1 MAQVL
6 SRDSTPVAP
15 RPTPRRSLRAP
26 ARRRWVPPRRW
37 LLALRPRRDL
47 LLVLTLA
54 AALRL
59 PGLGGTIFLDDQEEL
74 LALARSAIVHGAL
87 PAAGIRAS
95 IGTLSFPASIY
106 LLLPFAALGNPYWA
120 ALATA
125 LANVAA
131 AGLLYGVTAHYAGR
145 RAALAASLLYAAAP
159 WPVYFSRF
167 TWQQNLLAP
176 VVILFF
182 WTACRGAIERKQ
194 GWLPWNL
201 LLWGIAVQLHPSAA
215 PLLALTAIALLVT
228 WRDLRWRDALGALL
242 ALALPLVPTVLWE
255 LATSGSDLALYRA
268 YAARPAA
275 LDGSA
280 LGTLLAVLTPPDPRL
295 FGPAT
300 AYARW
305 FGAFG
310 WARVALV
317 ALYAAG
323 TLWVAGSLLAARR
336 HRDEWVQPT
345 LPAARPSAMF
355 LLLALVWQVAPLLAM
370 LRHAAAVQEHY
381 LLAVLPVLF
390 LTIGLFIA
398 WVAERADLAATL
410 AREPLR
416 LAAWWLPNIVLVTLI
431 AAQALA
437 SGTFVASAQAGYAS
451 GPQAFHYTRYGI
463 PLDTQQ
469 AALDALRRAARV
481 GHTRAEVAT
490 TTWGEPGFGYLAA
503 SASGSAQPVSVYD
516 GTSCVLAP
524 AAGSDWTTVLAM
536 QPLGAAD
543 LLAEIAGNRGQPALP
558 APRTQ
563 ANPLRLYTIP
573 AGGAL
578 PGEMPLPAAD
588 STGAGISLA
597 GYRLRPASDGG
608 ARLVLHWAG
617 TPPEPSP
624 SAAALTYWRGALPGT
639 GGVAQYTFTA
649 QPMDAAGQPLGPALS
664 ATCSALHWGPGD
676 DLYAWI
682 DLPPLSLSRL
692 ANWQITGARQE
703 YTIARP
709 SIGPLALESGDLVLG
724 PAEPL
729 ATATIPTAPLPA
741 G

>member
-1 MAQVL
+1 M
-6 SRDSTPVAP
+6 
-15 RPTPRRSLRAP
+15 
-26 ARRRWVPPRRW
+26 
-37 LLALRPRRDL
+37 LA
-47 LLVLTLA
+47 LA

-74 LALARSAIVHGAL
+74 LALARSALLHGAL
-87 PAAGIRAS
+87 PATGIRAS
-95 IGTLSFPASIY
+95 IGTLSFPVSIY

-131 AGLLYGVTAHYAGR
+131 AGLLYGVTARYAGR
-145 RAALAASLLYAAAP
+145 RAALATALLYAAAP

-176 VVILFF
+176 IVILFF
-182 WTACRGAIERKQ
+182 WTACRGAIERKR

-201 LLWGIAVQLHPSAA
+201 LLWAVAVQLHPSAA

-228 WRDLRWRDALGALL
+228 WRDLRWRDGLGAAL
-242 ALALPLVPTVLWE
+242 ALAIPFAPALLWE
-255 LATSGSDLALYRA
+255 LATSGSDLAIYRA
-268 YAARPAA
+268 YAARPTV
-275 LDGSA
+275 LDGNA

-317 ALYAAG
+317 ALYAVGA
-323 TLWVAGSLLAARR
+323 LWLVRSLLSAWRR
-336 HRDEWVQPT
+336 PHP
-345 LPAARPSAMF
+345 PAPKGETGLATTDAGVGVVPASPGAMF
-355 LLLALVWQVAPLLAM
+355 LLLTLTWQVAPLLAM
-370 LRHAAAVQEHY
+370 LRHAAPVQEHY
-381 LLAVLPVLF
+381 LLAVLPALF

-398 WVAERADLAATL
+398 WAAERADLAATL

-416 LAAWWLPNIVLVTLI
+416 LAAWWLPNVVLVALI

-451 GPQAFHYTRYGI
+451 GPQAFHYTLYGI

-469 AALDALRRAARV
+469 AALDALVRVARA

-490 TTWGEPGFGYLAA
+490 TNWGEPGFGYLAA
-503 SASGSAQPVSVYD
+503 SASQPIGVYD
-516 GTSCVLAP
+516 GTSCALAP
-524 AAGSDWTTVLAM
+524 AAGAGPTTVLAM
-536 QPLGAAD
+536 DPLVAAG
-543 LLAEIAGNRGQPALP
+543 LLAELGGNAGQPALSGP
-558 APRTQ
+558 Q

-573 AGGAL
+573 AGAAL
-578 PGEMPLPAAD
+578 PGETTLPATD
-588 STGAGISLA
+588 STSTSGITLA
-597 GYRLRPASDGG
+597 GYRLRPTTAGG
-608 ARLVLHWAG
+608 SRLVLHWTG
-617 TPPEPSP
+617 TPPAPSP
-624 SAAALTYWRGALPGT
+624 SSAALAYWRGALPGT

-649 QPMDAAGQPLGPALS
+649 RPLDATGQPLGQPLS

-682 DLPPLSLSRL
+682 DLPALSLGRL
-692 ANWQITGARQE
+692 GAWQITSARQE
-703 YTIARP
+703 WAIAQP
-709 SIGPLALESGDLVLG
+709 SVGPLALESGDLVLG
-724 PAEPL
+724 PPEPL
-729 ATATIPTAPLPA
+729 ASATVAAASPPA
-741 G
+741 S